1 MRIGIITFHRAINY
15 GAVLQTYA
23 LQKFLNVSNY
33 DAEVIDYRCEHM
45 ENFYKTFTIKD
56 KSVKQIIR
64 GMLNFKNTYKK
75 KREFYRF
82 LDQNVRISTEVYDKF
97 NIDKANLRYDKFIT
111 GSDQV
116 FNFACTDFDKTYFLQ
131 FVKNCDNKLSYAAS
145 FGMKEIP
152 DSYVNDYKSML
163 STFSELSIRENAGQQ
178 IVKKLTGKDSELSVD
193 PVFLLTAE
201 EWEKLAKKPKLK
213 NYILI
218 YKLNTSNLIFD
229 FARKLSKLTGRKIVA
244 LNFDVVDQM
253 KTPDIK
259 GVYSASV
266 EEFLGYIKYADY
278 VVTNSFHGTAFS
290 VIFHKD
296 FYVEA
301 LQKDF
306 KPNDRVESLLCL
318 TGLDGC
324 KVKTLEDCRLNV
336 SRDFNFADD
345 QIRKQYIKTNQYF
358 ERVLNEDGRS
368 F

>member
-152 DSYVNDYKSML
+152 DSYVNDYKSLL
-163 STFSELSIRENAGQQ
+163 STFLNY
-178 IVKKLTGKDSELSVD
+178 LSVKMQD
-193 PVFLLTAE
+193 
-201 EWEKLAKKPKLK
+201 
-213 NYILI
+213 N
-218 YKLNTSNLIFD
+218 
-229 FARKLSKLTGRKIVA
+229 
-244 LNFDVVDQM
+244 
-253 KTPDIK
+253 
-259 GVYSASV
+259 
-266 EEFLGYIKYADY
+266 
-278 VVTNSFHGTAFS
+278 
-290 VIFHKD
+290 
-296 FYVEA
+296 
-301 LQKDF
+301 
-306 KPNDRVESLLCL
+306 
-318 TGLDGC
+318 
-324 KVKTLEDCRLNV
+324 RL
-336 SRDFNFADD
+336 
-345 QIRKQYIKTNQYF
+345 
-358 ERVLNEDGRS
+358 
-368 F
+368 

>member
-152 DSYVNDYKSML
+152 DSYVNDYKSLL

-201 EWEKLAKKPKLK
+201 EWEKLAKKPKLM
-213 NYILI
+213 
-218 YKLNTSNLIFD
+218 
-229 FARKLSKLTGRKIVA
+229 IVS
-244 LNFDVVDQM
+244 
-253 KTPDIK
+253 
-259 GVYSASV
+259 Y
-266 EEFLGYIKYADY
+266 
-278 VVTNSFHGTAFS
+278 
-290 VIFHKD
+290 
-296 FYVEA
+296 
-301 LQKDF
+301 
-306 KPNDRVESLLCL
+306 
-318 TGLDGC
+318 
-324 KVKTLEDCRLNV
+324 
-336 SRDFNFADD
+336 
-345 QIRKQYIKTNQYF
+345 
-358 ERVLNEDGRS
+358 
-368 F
+368 

>member
-1 MRIGIITFHRAINY
+1 M
-15 GAVLQTYA
+15 L
-23 LQKFLNVSNY
+23 
-33 DAEVIDYRCEHM
+33 
-45 ENFYKTFTIKD
+45 KTH
-56 KSVKQIIR
+56 IR
-64 GMLNFKNTYKK
+64 K

-82 LDQNVRISTEVYDKF
+82 LNQNVRISTEVYDKF

-152 DSYVNDYKSML
+152 DSYVNDYKSLL

-266 EEFLGYIKYADY
+266 EEFLGYVKYADY

-290 VIFHKD
+290 VIFIKIFMWKHYKKILSLMIESNLC
-296 FYVEA
+296 YV
-301 LQKDF
+301 
-306 KPNDRVESLLCL
+306 
-318 TGLDGC
+318 
-324 KVKTLEDCRLNV
+324 
-336 SRDFNFADD
+336 
-345 QIRKQYIKTNQYF
+345 
-358 ERVLNEDGRS
+358 
-368 F
+368 